1 MSCDPWS
8 YQWKVYK
15 ARLDL
20 YNASLPRG
28 LRMFR
33 RSSSTA
39 LAPDMNSEGAI
50 LRRQLQGIDACLR
63 DHEIRLRALEEGPVI
78 ETTPPPSYIYH
89 MTTPAKAKRYRESG
103 RIVAPV
109 RGFDTMNA
117 ALAWGLNKHR
127 TVVLGVR
134 APSGAAV
141 HKLPD
146 HHNKFGD
153 AWWIDADVVDWECL
167 YSAGEPL
174 QPEGED
180 ER

>member
-1 MSCDPWS
+1 MSYSDALRHYYNEVSKVARVTRTRISSLDPNNEWAIV
-8 YQWKVYK
+8 QRQFHV
-15 ARLDL
+15 LDE
-20 YNASLPRG
+20 R
-28 LRMFR
+28 
-33 RSSSTA
+33 
-39 LAPDMNSEGAI
+39 I
-50 LRRQLQGIDACLR
+50 R
-63 DHEIRLRALEEGPVI
+63 DHEARLNALERPPAPVGPA
-78 ETTPPPSYIYH
+78 YLYH

-103 RIVAPV
+103 RIIAPV

-180 ER
+180 E